1 VAAEQPVPQQPY
13 GEVFDRGYQHYA
25 GERLGRS
32 NAVRALII
40 YSIKR
45 GLGIK
50 KKWTA
55 KILPIILYAI
65 AFLPALIIVALLA
78 FLPADELGIGFDS
91 LYGTIET
98 VILIFAAAL
107 APEMLA
113 DDRRDNVLSLYFSR
127 PITRWDYLG
136 AKVGAMS
143 ILMGTIVFG
152 PPLLL
157 YFGLILN
164 ADSPVSYFFD
174 NLDTLLRIAG
184 YGVLLAAFFSALGL
198 IIAQFTTR
206 KGIAAAVLIVGTLL
220 LTGIANAFFEALSDQ
235 SWRGFLLFVS
245 PLEYIGATRVWI
257 FGTGTSRIAD
267 ASDIPGV
274 LYIAYAI
281 AIVAMAMY
289 MMHRR
294 YEMED

>member
-1 VAAEQPVPQQPY
+1 MAAEQPIQQPY
-13 GEVFDRGYQHYA
+13 GEIFDRGYQHYA
-25 GERLGRS
+25 GERLGRAH
-32 NAVRALII
+32 AVRALTI

-55 KILPIILYAI
+55 KILPIILYAV
-65 AFLPALIIVALLA
+65 AFIPAMVIIALLA

-91 LYGTIET
+91 LYGTLET

-136 AKVGAMS
+136 AKVAAMAF
-143 ILMGTIVFG
+143 LMGTIVFG

-157 YFGLILN
+157 YFGLILT

-174 NLDTLLRIAG
+174 NIGTLLKIIG
-184 YGVLLAAFFSALGL
+184 YGVLLAAFFAALGL

-206 KGIAAAVLIVGTLL
+206 KGIAAAVLIVGTIL
-220 LTGIANAFFEALSDQ
+220 LTGIANAFFEAVSDQ
-235 SWRGFLLFVS
+235 SWRGYLLFIS
-245 PLEYIGATRVWI
+245 PLEYLGAARVWI
-257 FGTGTSRIAD
+257 FGGQKTEFAEAT
-267 ASDIPGV
+267 DIPGI
-274 LYIAYAI
+274 LYLVFAGAVVAI
-281 AIVAMAMY
+281 AMY

-294 YEMED
+294 YETEE

>member
-1 VAAEQPVPQQPY
+1 MATEQASPQPY
-13 GEVFDRGYQHYA
+13 GEIFDRGYQHYA
-25 GERLGRS
+25 GERLGRRH
-32 NAVRALII
+32 AVRALTI

-65 AFLPALIIVALLA
+65 AFIPAMVIIALLA

-136 AKVGAMS
+136 AKVAAMS
-143 ILMGTIVFG
+143 MLMGTIVFG

-174 NLDTLLRIAG
+174 NLGTLLKIIG
-184 YGVLLAAFFSALGL
+184 YGVLIAAFFAALGL
-198 IIAQFTTR
+198 IVAQFTTR

-220 LTGIANAFFEALSDQ
+220 LTGIVNGFFEALSDQ
-235 SWRGFLLFVS
+235 SWRGYLLFAS
-245 PLEYIGATRVWI
+245 PLEYINATRIWI
-257 FGTGTSRIAD
+257 FGGD
-267 ASDIPGV
+267 ASSFTNATDIPGV
-274 LYIAYAI
+274 LYLCFAVAVVAI
-281 AIVAMAMY
+281 AMY
-289 MMHRR
+289 LMHRR
-294 YEMED
+294 YETEE

>member
-1 VAAEQPVPQQPY
+1 MAAEQPVQQPY

-25 GERLGRS
+25 GERLGRAH
-32 NAVRALII
+32 AVRALII

-65 AFLPALIIVALLA
+65 AFIPAMVIIALLA
-78 FLPADELGIGFDS
+78 FLPAEELGIGFGS

-127 PITRWDYLG
+127 PITRWNYLG
-136 AKVGAMS
+136 AKVAAMS
-143 ILMGTIVFG
+143 FLMGTIVFG

-157 YFGLILN
+157 YFGLILT

-174 NLDTLLRIAG
+174 HIGTLLKIFG

-220 LTGIANAFFEALSDQ
+220 LTGIANAFFEALDDQ

-245 PLEYIGATRVWI
+245 PLEYTSAARLWI
-257 FGTGTSRIAD
+257 FDGDTTRFSEAT
-267 ASDIPGV
+267 DIPGV
-274 LYIAYAI
+274 FYIVYAI
-281 AIVAMAMY
+281 AVVAIAMY

-294 YEMED
+294 YETEE

>member
-1 VAAEQPVPQQPY
+1 MAAEQPIQQPY
-13 GEVFDRGYQHYA
+13 GEIFDRGYQHYA
-25 GERLGRS
+25 GERLGRAH
-32 NAVRALII
+32 AVRALTI

-55 KILPIILYAI
+55 KILPIILYAV
-65 AFLPALIIVALLA
+65 AFIPAMVIIALLA
-78 FLPADELGIGFDS
+78 FLPADELGIGFGS

-136 AKVGAMS
+136 AKVAAMAF
-143 ILMGTIVFG
+143 LMGTIVFG

-157 YFGLILN
+157 YFGLILT
-164 ADSPVSYFFD
+164 ADSPLSYFFD
-174 NLDTLLRIAG
+174 HLGTLLKILG

-235 SWRGFLLFVS
+235 SWRGYLLFLS
-245 PLEYIGATRVWI
+245 PLEYIAATRLWL
-257 FGTGTSRIAD
+257 FD
-267 ASDIPGV
+267 SDTTRFSEATDMPGLV
-274 LYIAYAI
+274 YILFAGAVVAI
-281 AIVAMAMY
+281 AMY

-294 YEMED
+294 YETEE